1 MIERTARDQGKV
13 VLSTLGL
20 WGSVQLAGLIFA
32 RSQSGG
38 LAAAAVI
45 AELGAGYFGI
55 VWSDPLAPSPNWAAI
70 ARRAGI
76 GAGLGVTMVA
86 LTVVVGLAAHTAIV
100 VASPTAP
107 ATLALGLGLAAL
119 GAVRDELLLR
129 GMVLR
134 ATRTLPAWVGLLVCG
149 AAAAAAR
156 LGIDGALTLAIAA
169 DAARG
174 VAFAALW
181 RRDRGA
187 WMPWAANT
195 AWAWA
200 AGPALHGGL
209 IDVRFVAEPVVDA
222 PTLALLA
229 AGALAAS
236 IWALRTSRHDQGPKK

>member
-1 MIERTARDQGKV
+1 MIERVVRDQARV
-13 VLSTLGL
+13 VIWTLGL
-20 WGSVQLAGLIFA
+20 WAGVQLAGLIFA

-38 LAAAAVI
+38 LAVEAVI
-45 AELGAGYFGI
+45 AELGAGSIGI
-55 VWSDPLAPSPNWAAI
+55 AWSDPLAPIPSWTAI

-76 GAGLGVTMVA
+76 GAGLGVAMAA
-86 LTVVVGLAAHTAIV
+86 LTVVVGLAAHTAMV
-100 VASPTAP
+100 VAGPAAL
-107 ATLALGLGLAAL
+107 ATLALGFGLAAL

-134 ATRTLPAWVGLLVCG
+134 ATRGAPAWVGLLVCG

-156 LGIDGALTLAIAA
+156 FGLDGALTLAMAG

-174 VAFAALW
+174 ITLGALW

-200 AGPALHGGL
+200 AGPGAHGGL
-209 IDVRFVAEPVVDA
+209 LDVRFAAEPVADA
-222 PTLALLA
+222 PTLALL
-229 AGALAAS
+229 GTTALAAS
-236 IWALRTSRHDQGPKK
+236 IWGLRDHGPKK